1 MLDMPYLLHTRQW
14 LFYTLVDT
22 RHPAPTPD
30 TRPLKLKCM
39 PATRN
44 PTPLKLKCMP
54 ATRNPTP
61 LKLKCMPATRNP
73 TPETRNTQAIAKETK
88 AVFLNISLSTLQVG

>member
-61 LKLKCMPATRNP
+61 
-73 TPETRNTQAIAKETK
+73 ETRNTQAIAKETK